1 MALNGVPPDAF
12 FFETAI
18 GHCMRTTRVGDC
30 FYYYE
35 EMARRGMQPRPRL
48 KGHLVSVLARAG
60 RMEAARKVRARMC
73 LCTCCPAETESMVV
87 VLACAAVGRRTCLC
101 F

>member
-1 MALNGVPPDAF
+1 MEEMALNGVPPDAF

-30 FYYYE
+30 FYYYQ
-35 EMARRGMQPRPRL
+35 EMVRRGMQPRPRL

-60 RMEAARKVRARMC
+60 RMEAATKVR
-73 LCTCCPAETESMVV
+73 T
-87 VLACAAVGRRTCLC
+87 
-101 F
+101 